1 MATSAVGDWLSGN
14 NIAHAMAGPVAG
26 YIFDPPPL
34 TENANGAAIL
44 PRGASGQ
51 AWAKRLRG
59 LGWVV
64 CLTDSATE
72 ALKWLRARGYGRNR
86 EGARPTLRLP
96 SGFRTFGRS
105 KIDLVRVI
113 ESIVQNPAVTSREL
127 EVILTESHG
136 RRIERQAINR
146 AMIVVGWGP
155 EEREAFKAGTIG
167 APTVAHE

>member
-1 MATSAVGDWLSGN
+1 MSVVGDWLSGH
-14 NIAHAMAGPVAG
+14 NIANAMAGPVSC

-34 TENANGAAIL
+34 TENASGAAIL
-44 PRGASGQ
+44 PKGPSGQ

-59 LGWVV
+59 LGWAV
-64 CLTDSATE
+64 CLTDSASE

-86 EGARPTLRLP
+86 VGARPTLRLP

-113 ESIVQNPAVTSREL
+113 EAIVENPGVTSRDL
-127 EVILTESHG
+127 EAKLTASHG

-155 EEREAFKAGTIG
+155 EERTAFKAGIIG
-167 APTVAHE
+167 PPTVAHE